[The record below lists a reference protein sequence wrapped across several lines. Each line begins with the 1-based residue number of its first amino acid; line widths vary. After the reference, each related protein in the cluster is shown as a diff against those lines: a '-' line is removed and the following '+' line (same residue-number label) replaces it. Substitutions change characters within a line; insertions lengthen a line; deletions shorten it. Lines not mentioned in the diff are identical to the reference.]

1 MRLIDAAIK
10 DLEMIGDCR
19 TCGNKT
25 PFCDSNPDG
34 CSGYKWRGVP
44 PDSAGAG
51 ECIKKRQAKRAII
64 EYDDNSR
71 QILRKGI
78 ICWFDGDGKTYVA
91 DYELIGLAERDVV
104 VLAHSITELGEKLL
118 ALKGDV

>member
-1 MRLIDAAIK
+1 MSQVLLNLAVDNAPAGKLGEQTMKRLSNAP
-10 DLEMIGDCR
+10 
-19 TCGNKT
+19 N
-25 PFCDSNPDG
+25 PFD
-34 CSGYKWRGVP
+34 
-44 PDSAGAG
+44 AG

-91 DYELIGLAERDVV
+91 DYELIGLDERDVV
-104 VLAHSITELGEKLL
+104 VLGHSVAELGKKLL
-118 ALKGDV
+118 ALRGNA

>member
-1 MRLIDAAIK
+1 MKRLTNAP
-10 DLEMIGDCR
+10 
-19 TCGNKT
+19 N
-25 PFCDSNPDG
+25 PFD
-34 CSGYKWRGVP
+34 
-44 PDSAGAG
+44 AG
-51 ECIKKRQAKRAII
+51 ECTKKRQAKRAII

-104 VLAHSITELGEKLL
+104 ALAHSVAELGKKLL